1 MKPVESQT
9 AAQPL
14 GSHQCAQVWV
24 ALRAVYERVSAEL
37 AGALA
42 KECGLT
48 INEFEIL
55 LFLNEAG
62 DRRLRLGDLGEA
74 VQLSQPA
81 LSRLVMRLEQQGLIG
96 RADADDDRRAVCISL
111 TDRGAALLE
120 RATPIQREVVE
131 RLLSSQMTGDEQ
143 ATLISVFQRMSG
155 PGLERPG

>member
-1 MKPVESQT
+1 M
-9 AAQPL
+9 
-14 GSHQCAQVWV
+14 

-48 INEFEIL
+48 INEFETL
-55 LFLNEAG
+55 VFLNEAG
-62 DRRLRLGDLGEA
+62 ERRLRLGDLSEA

-120 RATPIQREVVE
+120 RATPFQREVLE
-131 RLLSSQMTGDEQ
+131 RLLSSRMTAAEQ
-143 ATLISVFQRMSG
+143 AALIAVFHRMT
-155 PGLERPG
+155 E